1 MSDNSIDRLAVESPD
16 LYNAVTSI
24 KPEDY
29 DNAIK
34 LLKLVLA
41 KKEAGCENWSAFDV

>member
-1 MSDNSIDRLAVESPD
+1 MNDNSIDRLAVESPN

-29 DNAIK
+29 DDAIK
-34 LLKLVLA
+34 LLELILA
-41 KKEAGCENWSAFDV
+41 KKEAGCEDWSAFDV